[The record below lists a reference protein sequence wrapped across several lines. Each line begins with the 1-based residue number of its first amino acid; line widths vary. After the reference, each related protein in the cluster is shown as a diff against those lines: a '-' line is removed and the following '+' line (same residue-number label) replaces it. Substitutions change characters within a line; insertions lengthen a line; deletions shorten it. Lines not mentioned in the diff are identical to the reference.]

1 MINFALTADES
12 WRAKNVQKLFA
23 ALRTFLNLQE
33 HFVKNF
39 ALRRQLPKL
48 LLVNFLEKFITK
60 KKYLIKKFNLCAE
73 KMSLDEISNRS
84 SGNDALTAEF
94 CKNFSN
100 ELVPVLLDNYD
111 SWGNFG
117 TVGVTFRTGIMPVI
131 SVISGDKFI
140 HMIKNTFTIIQSK
153 TEINAPLSNI
163 CTLI

>member
-1 MINFALTADES
+1 MC
-12 WRAKNVQKLFA
+12 RKNVFRWDRKISK
-23 ALRTFLNLQE
+23 T
-33 HFVKNF
+33 
-39 ALRRQLPKL
+39 
-48 LLVNFLEKFITK
+48 
-60 KKYLIKKFNLCAE
+60 
-73 KMSLDEISNRS
+73 SNRS

-163 CTLI
+163 CTLIWAVRLGCPPSMLLYIIEA